1 MALAATQCV
10 AQIAAILAA
19 AGTVAGARVYTSR
32 NWPLAE
38 SELPALLVHADTEIL
53 TAATL
58 EYPWI
63 DAHELEV
70 RVQGYVR
77 ATETLDADINALAE
91 QILTS
96 LFATQATAQLQPLVG
111 VEMRCSE
118 IERFATNI
126 GPADA
131 GQATVTLALRF
142 HTPSNAPQT
151 LV

>member
-1 MALAATQCV
+1 MALAAAQCV
-10 AQIAAILAA
+10 TQIAALLVA
-19 AGTVAGARVYTSR
+19 AGTVAGARVYTNR
-32 NWPLAE
+32 NWPL
-38 SELPALLVHADTEIL
+38 SEDDLPALLVHADTETL

-58 EYPWI
+58 EYPWL

-77 ATETLDADINALAE
+77 ATETLDDEINALAE
-91 QILTS
+91 QVLNA
-96 LFATQATAQLQPLVG
+96 LFTTQAAAQLSPLVG

-118 IERFATNI
+118 IERFATNV

-131 GQATVTLALRF
+131 GQAAVTLALRF